1 MIVKKGFEEEP
12 IIEYK
17 TIIQKIWE
25 IVVRKNNKK
34 AKKKEPIENS
44 ICTSNFLEVER
55 MTERMAECMK
65 SSAISMNE
73 MREGI
78 LKFAGI
84 ASPSKEFMKEISKK
98 KNYYNI

>member
-1 MIVKKGFEEEP
+1 MIVKKEFEEEP
-12 IIEYK
+12 IREYK

-34 AKKKEPIENS
+34 ANKKESIENS

-65 SSAISMNE
+65 SGAISMNE
-73 MREGI
+73 MREGM
-78 LKFAGI
+78 LKLAGI